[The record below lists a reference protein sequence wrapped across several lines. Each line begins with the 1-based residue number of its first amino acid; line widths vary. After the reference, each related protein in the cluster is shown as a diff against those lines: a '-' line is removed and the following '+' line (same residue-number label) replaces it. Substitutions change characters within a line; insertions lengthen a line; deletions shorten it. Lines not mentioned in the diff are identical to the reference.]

1 MNTKSPAIT
10 VLMPVY
16 NGAKY
21 LNESIDSIL
30 NQTFSDFEFLIID
43 DESTD
48 DSVKIIKSYDDPRIK
63 LIVNKKNIGQ
73 SATLNKGLELARGK
87 YIARMDQD
95 DISMPERL
103 KKQMEFMDECPNIGV
118 CGSWIQHFGKYDYLT
133 PLELDDDSIKIK
145 LLTNQNLA
153 HPAVMIRK
161 STLVKYQLN
170 YDPTFTIAMDYDL
183 WVRMFEYCSFANL
196 PEPLLKYRTHKN
208 QKSKISSGI
217 SYTEMMRV
225 LALLLEKMDFRFNRY
240 DLSMHYKIVTGTSLD
255 SLNKYKVFKYLIRL
269 RSQNRHKKMFDT
281 GAFYRFIR
289 LNWRRFMLEN
299 DQKMIYRLSLIFFF
313 RNEDYLEQIKKY
325 SSILKI
331 YLNPKRNKIIKYNRD
346 NYFNNLGI
354 YHSAFSSGVIDFNER
369 FNKKYNLVPLSSN
382 DELTPCVF
390 FGMYFENDV
399 QLFLNHQGDKY
410 LLFGGSDIDINLDLG
425 KTNLDTIKNN
435 RLQNILVLSKKT
447 KQNLKKNE
455 INSTFFDM
463 NLVDQSIFYPRNRK
477 NISNK
482 VYIYD
487 GQYRFPRPETYGG
500 QYFGIIKKRLPQFQ
514 YIFNSSFNIPYQ
526 LMGDLYNKVF
536 IIIRLTRNDGN
547 ANTVQEAESMGIP
560 AVHNISD
567 YGLKWK
573 SIDDV
578 INHIKDAYDK
588 QFLEK

>member
-1 MNTKSPAIT
+1 LNTKSPAIT

>member
-1 MNTKSPAIT
+1 
-10 VLMPVY
+10 MPVY
-16 NGAKY
+16 NGATY
-21 LNESIDSIL
+21 LNEAIDSIL
-30 NQTFSDFEFLIID
+30 NQTYNDFEFLIID
-43 DESTD
+43 DGSTD
-48 DSVKIIKSYDDPRIK
+48 GSVKIIKSYDDNRIR
-63 LIVNKKNIGQ
+63 LVENRNNLGQ
-73 SATLNKGLELARGK
+73 SETLNKGLSLAKGK

-103 KKQMEFMDECPNIGV
+103 KKQVEFMDECPNIGV
-118 CGSWIQHFGKYDYLT
+118 CGSWIQYFGKYNYLT

-153 HPAVMIRK
+153 HPSVMIRK

-170 YDPTFTIAMDYDL
+170 YDPTFTVAMDYDL

-208 QKSKISSGI
+208 QKSNISSGT
-217 SYTEMMRV
+217 SYSEMIRV

-269 RSQNRHKKMFDT
+269 RSQNRHNEMFNT
-281 GAFYRFIR
+281 GAFNRFIR

-325 SSILKI
+325 SSILKK

-354 YHSAFSSGVIDFNER
+354 YHSAFSSGVIVFNER

-425 KTNLDTIKNN
+425 KTNIDTIKNN

-447 KQNLKKNE
+447 KQNLKKYE

-463 NLVDQSIFYPRNRK
+463 NLVDQSIFYPRNQK

-500 QYFGIIKKRLPQFQ
+500 QYFGIIKKRLPNFQ
-514 YIFNSSFNIPYQ
+514 YIFSSSVNIPYQ

-547 ANTVQEAESMGIP
+547 ANSVQEAESMGIP

-578 INHIKDAYDK
+578 INHIQDAYDNQLLGK
-588 QFLEK
+588 

>member
-1 MNTKSPAIT
+1 
-10 VLMPVY
+10 MPVY
-16 NGAKY
+16 NGATY
-21 LNESIDSIL
+21 LNEAIDSIL
-30 NQTFSDFEFLIID
+30 NQTYNDFEFLIID
-43 DESTD
+43 DGSTD
-48 DSVKIIKSYDDPRIK
+48 GSVKIIKSYDDNRIR
-63 LIVNKKNIGQ
+63 LVENRNNLGQ
-73 SATLNKGLELARGK
+73 SETLNKGLSLAKGK

-103 KKQMEFMDECPNIGV
+103 KKQVEFMDECPNIGV
-118 CGSWIQHFGKYDYLT
+118 CGSWIQYFGKYNYLT

-153 HPAVMIRK
+153 HPSVMIRK

-170 YDPTFTIAMDYDL
+170 YDPTFTVAMDYDL

-196 PEPLLKYRTHKN
+196 PESLLKYRTHNN
-208 QKSKISSGI
+208 QTSNISSGT
-217 SYTEMMRV
+217 SYSEMIRV

-269 RSQNRHKKMFDT
+269 RSQNRHNEMFNT
-281 GAFYRFIR
+281 GAFNRFIR

-325 SSILKI
+325 SSILKK

-354 YHSAFSSGVIDFNER
+354 YHSAFSSGVIVFNER

-425 KTNLDTIKNN
+425 KTNIDTIKNN

-447 KQNLKKNE
+447 KQNLKKYE
-455 INSTFFDM
+455 INSTFFEM
-463 NLVDQSIFYPRNRK
+463 SLVSKSIFYPRNQK
-477 NISNK
+477 NKSNK

-487 GQYRFPRPETYGG
+487 GQYRFPRPDTYGS
-500 QYFGIIKKRLPQFQ
+500 QYFGIIKKRLPNFQ
-514 YIFNSSFNIPYQ
+514 YIFSSSVNIPYQ

-547 ANTVQEAESMGIP
+547 ANSVQEAESMGIP

-578 INHIKDAYDK
+578 INHIQDAYDNQLLGK
-588 QFLEK
+588 

>member
-547 ANTVQEAESMGIP
+547 ANTVQEAESMGNP

>member
-1 MNTKSPAIT
+1 MESNLPLIT

-16 NGAKY
+16 NGATY
-21 LNESIDSIL
+21 LNDAIDSIL
-30 NQTFSDFEFLIID
+30 KQTFSDFEFLIID
-43 DESTD
+43 DCSTD
-48 DSVKIIKSYDDPRIK
+48 QSIDLIKAYNDPRIK
-63 LIVNKKNIGQ
+63 LIVNKKNMGQ
-73 SATLNKGLELARGK
+73 SNTLNKGLSLAMGE

-95 DISMPERL
+95 DISMPVRL

-153 HPAVMIRK
+153 HSSVMIRK

-170 YDPTFTIAMDYDL
+170 YDPTFTVAMDYDL

-208 QKSKISSGI
+208 QKSKIISGI
-217 SYTEMMRV
+217 SYSEMIRV

-269 RSQNRHKKMFDT
+269 RSQNRHKEMFDS
-281 GAFYRFIR
+281 GAFNKFIR

-299 DQKMIYRLSLIFFF
+299 DLKMIYRISLIFFF
-313 RNEDYLEQIKKY
+313 RTADYSKQIEKY
-325 SSILKI
+325 YFILI
-331 YLNPKRNKIIKYNRD
+331 NYLNPKKNKRIKYNRD

-354 YHSAFSSGVIDFNER
+354 YHSAVSSGMIEFNER
-369 FNKKYNLVPLSSN
+369 FNKKYNLVPLSST

-399 QLFLNHQGDKY
+399 QLLLNHRGDKY
-410 LLFGGSDIDINLDLG
+410 VLFGGSDIDTNLDLG
-425 KTNLDTIKNN
+425 KTNLDIIKHN

-447 KQNLKKNE
+447 KQNLKKYE
-455 INSTFFDM
+455 INSTFFEM
-463 NLVDQSIFYPRNRK
+463 SLVNKSIFYPRNQK
-477 NISNK
+477 NKSNK

-487 GQYRFPRPETYGG
+487 GQYRFPRPDTYGA
-500 QYFGIIKKRLPQFQ
+500 QYFGIIKKRLPQFK
-514 YIFNSSFNIPYQ
+514 YIFSSSINVPYQ

-536 IIIRLTRNDGN
+536 IIVRLTLNDGN
-547 ANTVQEAESMGIP
+547 ANTVQEAEAMGIP

-588 QFLEK
+588 QYLGK